1 MRLAVIGDFSN
12 VSSRSLKDFIWES
25 NNGDT
30 VCFVD
35 SIEHALDWLTE
46 R

>member
-1 MRLAVIGDFSN
+1 MRLAVIGDFSS
-12 VSSRSLKDFIWES
+12 VTHKSLRDFIWES
-25 NNGDT
+25 NNGST

-35 SIEHALDWLTE
+35 SQEQALIRLSA